1 MVNFFI
7 YGGCVSRDTFE
18 LIKDE
23 HSLTAYVA
31 RQSIIS
37 ANSAPE
43 TRIDTAKS
51 PTNFNSR
58 MVVGDI
64 KSSLF
69 STLRQKSNKSDV
81 FLFDILSERLG
92 IYRLQGGR
100 YITNSAELSK
110 SKLLNDFPYPKA
122 NIPFGTSQHFE
133 LWKQGVI
140 ALKDLLIECGLFSQS
155 IYIET
160 VWTDQSYQG
169 TIVPK
174 FRNWSAHHANKLY
187 EPYYLY
193 LRKLGFS
200 SVKPSPGISF
210 SDENHKWG
218 SSQYHYQPE
227 YYQEILEQVFDL
239 ISDK

>member
-7 YGGCVSRDTFE
+7 FGGCVSRDTFE
-18 LIKDE
+18 LVKDA
-23 HSLTAYVA
+23 HILTGYVA
-31 RQSIIS
+31 RQSLIS
-37 ANSAPE
+37 ANSVPE
-43 TRIDTAKS
+43 TRINTANS

-64 KSSLF
+64 NSSLF
-69 STLRQKSNKSDV
+69 PTLRQKSNDSDV

-92 IYRLQGGR
+92 VYRLQGGR

-110 SKLLNDFPYPKA
+110 SKLLGNFPYAKG
-122 NIPFGTSQHFE
+122 NIHFGTSQHLE
-133 LWKQGVI
+133 LWKQGVQG
-140 ALKDLLIECGLFSQS
+140 LKDILIECGLFSKS

-160 VWTDQSYQG
+160 VWTDHTERG
-169 TIVPK
+169 NNVPK
-174 FRNWSAHHANKLY
+174 FRNWSALHANKLY
-187 EPYYLY
+187 EPYFLY
-193 LRKLGFS
+193 LRKLGFR
-200 SVKPSPGISF
+200 SVKPSPEVSF

-227 YYQEILEQVFDL
+227 YYQEILAQVFDL